1 MTDITVADQFE
12 PASHEQWLKLVDK
25 VLKGG
30 DFEKRLVART
40 ADGVR
45 VAPLYTR
52 NDALPGAG
60 TATPGAAPF
69 TRGTGRAPDQA
80 GWEIRQL
87 HAEPDPAKASA
98 AILEDLTGGVG
109 AITLRI
115 AAPGWSGLDY
125 TQASVER
132 ALDGVMLGMCP
143 VHLRAGEY
151 TPDAAGSLMAAW
163 RKQGIADADA
173 RGGFNADP
181 LGTLARTGGLYHSV
195 PKSLDIAAQLAAD
208 SMALPGVTAL
218 LADGTVYHDGG
229 ATEGQE
235 LACVLATV
243 VAYLRAMEAAGIA
256 PRDALTKVALALSVD
271 ADQFLGVAKMRAA
284 RLLVWRVAEACG
296 AGSAASRV
304 AITAETS
311 QRIMTQRDPWV
322 NILRTTIACAA
333 AALGGAD
340 AITVLPFTWAM
351 GQPDAFARRIAR
363 NTQLVL
369 MEESGLGRVTDPAGG
384 SWAIEKMTDDLAH
397 RAWELFQAIEA
408 RGGMGEALISGYV
421 QDEISKQAEMR
432 AQGIAT
438 GQMALTGTSAF
449 PLLGSD
455 GVTVTPWPGDVLS
468 ADLKG
473 ATAKP
478 ITLRRLSA
486 PFEALRDAA
495 DAFAKR
501 TGQPPKVF
509 LASLGS
515 LAAHSSRSTWV
526 KNFLAAGGIE
536 TIASESFGDADEAA
550 KAFAASGTAVACIAS
565 SDLVYADHAESAA
578 RALKV
583 AGARHVLLAGRAGG
597 REAGLRAAGVDA
609 FIYAGCDMIAALG
622 GLQSVLGVSA
632 NTS

>member
-30 DFEKRLVART
+30 DFEKRLVTRT

-45 VAPLYTR
+45 IAPLYTR
-52 NDALPGAG
+52 RDALPGAD
-60 TATPGAAPF
+60 TAMPGMAPL
-69 TRGTGRAPDQA
+69 TRGTAKRLDQA

-87 HAEPDPAKASA
+87 HAEPDPAKANT
-98 AILEDLTGGVG
+98 AILEDLAGGVA

-125 TQASVER
+125 TQASVEQ

-163 RKQGIADADA
+163 RKQGIADAEA
-173 RGGFNADP
+173 KGGFNADP

-195 PKSLDIAAQLAAD
+195 PKSLDIAARLAAD
-208 SMALPGVTAL
+208 SVAMPGVTAL
-218 LADGTVYHDGG
+218 LADGSVYHDGG

-235 LACVLATV
+235 LACVLATL

-256 PRDALTKVALALSVD
+256 PGDALPKVAVALSVD
-271 ADQFLGVAKMRAA
+271 ADQFLGVAKLRAA
-284 RLLVWRVAEACG
+284 RRLVWRVAEACG
-296 AGSAASRV
+296 AGNAA
-304 AITAETS
+304 AHATFAAETS
-311 QRIMTQRDPWV
+311 QRMMTQRDPWV
-322 NILRTTIACAA
+322 NMLRTTMACAA

-369 MEESGLGRVTDPAGG
+369 MEESGLGRVIDPAGG
-384 SWAIEKMTDDLAH
+384 SWAVEKMTDDLAH

-408 RGGMGEALISGYV
+408 QGGMGEALLSGYV
-421 QDEISKQAEMR
+421 QDEIGKQAEKL
-432 AQGIAT
+432 AKAVAT
-438 GQMALTGTSAF
+438 GRLPLTGTSVF
-449 PLLGSD
+449 PMLGSD
-455 GVTVTPWPGDVLS
+455 GVKAEPWPAEVLS

-473 ATAKP
+473 AQATP
-478 ITLRRLSA
+478 VPLRRLSA
-486 PFEALRDAA
+486 PFDALREAA
-495 DAFAKR
+495 DAFARK
-501 TGQPPKVF
+501 TGHPPKVF
-509 LASLGS
+509 LASLGN
-515 LAAHSSRSTWV
+515 LAIHSARSTWA

-536 TIASESFGDADEAA
+536 AIASDGFKDAGEAA
-550 KAFAASGTAVACIAS
+550 TAFASSGTTVACIAS
-565 SDLVYADHAESAA
+565 SDQIYADQAETAA
-578 RALKV
+578 RALTA
-583 AGARHVLLAGRAGG
+583 AGAGHILLAGRPGE
-597 REAGLRAAGVDA
+597 REAALRAAGVDT
-609 FIYAGCDMIAALG
+609 FVYAGCDMIEVLG
-622 GLQSVLGVSA
+622 GLQSALGLDP
-632 NTS
+632 NT